1 MGYHAGR
8 LSEFTGL
15 DLPSSCFSPCS
26 LSQEE
31 EQQRFIYSNK
41 LNNSPSGGEGG
52 QLGRNLRRGR
62 DGREM
67 LREGASGCLIGRS
80 PSVSASIFLEGCTSV
95 SYPVSFG

>member
-15 DLPSSCFSPCS
+15 GLQSGCFSPCS

-31 EQQRFIYSNK
+31 QQRFIYLNK
-41 LNNSPSGGEGG
+41 LNNSPSRGEGG
-52 QLGRNLRRGR
+52 PLGRNLRRGR
-62 DGREM
+62 DGRET

-80 PSVSASIFLEGCTSV
+80 PSVSASIFLKGCASV
-95 SYPVSFG
+95 S